1 MPSLIRVKKDQNS
14 RTIHLFIFLYMDWF
28 QDILAMLS
36 IALKPFKS
44 FESFSPQIS
53 IKSMLKIVKY
63 FILLKKNENIFPV
76 ILYKKQLKLKQ
87 VFLSE

>member
-1 MPSLIRVKKDQNS
+1 
-14 RTIHLFIFLYMDWF
+14 MDWF